1 MADAK
6 GVVFGFFALGKA
18 GQAVFHAHGVHARTP
33 ARQDFMRV
41 GLVAHVPY
49 QAVVR
54 GVEHIVQRHGQLD
67 AAQVG
72 SEVATGLADRLHQ
85 KLAQLARQLRQLA
98 AVEPAQ
104 VGRQV
109 DGVEQG
115 IACGSGHA
123 VKPNQKERTTI

>member
-6 GVVFGFFALGKA
+6 GVVFRLFPLGKA
-18 GQAVFHAHGVHARTP
+18 GQAVFHAHGVHARAP
-33 ARQDFMRV
+33 AGEDFVRIS
-41 GLVAHVPY
+41 LVAHVPH

-72 SEVATGLADRLHQ
+72 GKVAAGLADRLHQ

-98 AVEPAQ
+98 AL
-104 VGRQV
+104 
-109 DGVEQG
+109 
-115 IACGSGHA
+115 
-123 VKPNQKERTTI
+123 